1 MSNLM
6 KMLDSMKDYSPE
18 LIDKAKDY
26 APKITKVAKKKLPSS
41 RELQMKWDA
50 KLAEELMRA
59 MPKRVKRFEVAKMI
73 LVPTVA
79 AVTALLFAP
88 KSGKELRGDI
98 KNYFSELKED
108 YADAVDEV
116 KLEIHNDDLS
126 DLISK
131 SQTDS
136 DHSDNSSSP
145 KEDSSDSGSNS
156 ESSQKYSSAEE
167 DSAAGVGDVK
177 GTPYEPHEDQTVP
190 ADQLEEA
197 LEDVGV
203 ESVDELDNKR

>member
-1 MSNLM
+1 MKGVLPMSNLM

-98 KNYFSELKED
+98 KNYFSELKDD

-116 KLEIHNDDLS
+116 KLEIHNEDLS
-126 DLISK
+126 DLVSK
-131 SQTDS
+131 MKPDS
-136 DHSDNSSSP
+136 DHSEN
-145 KEDSSDSGSNS
+145 DSSTKKDP
-156 ESSQKYSSAEE
+156 AT
-167 DSAAGVGDVK
+167 GVGDVQ
-177 GTPYEPHEDQTVP
+177 GTEYDPKEDQTIP
-190 ADQLEEA
+190 ADQLDEA
-197 LEDVGV
+197 LEDMGV
-203 ESVDELDNKR
+203 DSEDELEDK

>member
-26 APKITKVAKKKLPSS
+26 APKIAKVAKKKLPSS
-41 RELQMKWDA
+41 KELQMNWDM
-50 KLAEELMRA
+50 KLAEELMKA

-156 ESSQKYSSAEE
+156 ESSQKYSSA
-167 DSAAGVGDVK
+167 AAGVGDVK